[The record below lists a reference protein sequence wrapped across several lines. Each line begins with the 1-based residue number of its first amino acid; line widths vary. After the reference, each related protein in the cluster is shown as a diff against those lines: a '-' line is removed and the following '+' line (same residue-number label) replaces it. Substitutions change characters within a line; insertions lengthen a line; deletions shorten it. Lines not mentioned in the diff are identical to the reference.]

1 MSRVYLYI
9 ILMAVVTY
17 LIRALP
23 LTLIRKEIKSRF
35 IKSFLYYVPYATLA
49 AMTFPAILYGQFG
62 CGGEQVRA
70 TLERQDKTDLL
81 RVFAQLCGG
90 VDGDGAQLR
99 AALPE
104 LDDGRGGLGTVAL
117 IGQAKLNE

>member
-23 LTLIRKEIKSRF
+23 LTLIRKEIKSPF

-49 AMTFPAILYGQFG
+49 AMTFPAILS
-62 CGGEQVRA
+62 A
-70 TLERQDKTDLL
+70 TDYMISSIAG
-81 RVFAQLCGG
+81 F
-90 VDGDGAQLR
+90 
-99 AALPE
+99 
-104 LDDGRGGLGTVAL
+104 TVAL
-117 IGQAKLNE
+117 VLAFNKKSLLTVAGCACAAAFVVEIFLRMS

>member
-1 MSRVYLYI
+1 MSRLYMYI

-49 AMTFPAILYGQFG
+49 AMTFPAILN
-62 CGGEQVRA
+62 A
-70 TLERQDKTDLL
+70 TDY
-81 RVFAQLCGG
+81 VISSVVGFA
-90 VDGDGAQLR
+90 
-99 AALPE
+99 
-104 LDDGRGGLGTVAL
+104 VAL
-117 IGQAKLNE
+117 ILAFNRRSLLTVAGFSCAAAFIVELFLH

>member
-1 MSRVYLYI
+1 MSRLYMYI

-49 AMTFPAILYGQFG
+49 AMTFPAIIN
-62 CGGEQVRA
+62 A
-70 TLERQDKTDLL
+70 TDYVISSVIGFAVALVLAFNKRSLL
-81 RVFAQLCGG
+81 
-90 VDGDGAQLR
+90 
-99 AALPE
+99 
-104 LDDGRGGLGTVAL
+104 TVAGFSCAAAFIVEL
-117 IGQAKLNE
+117 FLH